1 MEESLEQADQPP
13 PSVTIQGDADIHHA
27 WIEEH
32 AIAALIFLRKEDSD
46 VSIAVVDDSAMSE
59 LHIKHSGVEGTT
71 DVLTFDQGSDDKA
84 VRADIAICID
94 VASRESEERNHS
106 LEEELLLYLVH
117 GILHCCGFDD
127 KDDESHAKIHAEEDR
142 VLEAIGIGSLWSS
155 KS

>member
-1 MEESLEQADQPP
+1 MEESLEQVDQPP
-13 PSVTIQGDADIHHA
+13 PSVTIQGDADVHHA
-27 WIEEH
+27 WIKEH
-32 AIAALIFLRKEDSD
+32 AIAALTFLRKEHSD
-46 VSIAVVDDSAMSE
+46 VSIVVIDDSAMSE

-94 VASRESEERNHS
+94 VASREAEERNHS

-142 VLEAIGIGSLWSS
+142 VLEAIGIGTLWSS
-155 KS
+155 NS